1 LHNKFETKKSILKEK
16 AFVGATSKCIFG
28 STFGGTKIDSGGVK
42 LILTCLDT
50 RVELILPP

>member
-28 STFGGTKIDSGGVK
+28 GAKIDSRGVK
-42 LILTCLDT
+42 LILTCL
-50 RVELILPP
+50 VALKYN